1 MANEVG
7 HPAPAAVERKTLGTL
22 KLENPTSPGAPSRE
36 QTVLKAW
43 SARGPVILGLL
54 AVLVL
59 VGGFGTWSVMSNI
72 AGAIVAPGAIEVEQN
87 RQAVQHPDG
96 GVVEEILVRE
106 GDVVEAGQVLIRLDP
121 ERLNSERTIVE
132 SQLFELMAR
141 RGRLEAE
148 RDGDESVTFDDDL
161 IAVAGT
167 NPDVGEMMESNRRLF
182 AQRRDNLAASVEQL
196 VKRKAQISAQIDGL
210 AAQLDSLAR
219 QSELVA
225 EELEGQLGLQEKG
238 LAQLPRVLGLE
249 REKARLEGSAGEI
262 IAAKAQ
268 AEERITEI
276 EIEVIRIQA
285 ERREEAISQLS
296 EQEGRELELAE
307 RRRAILEQLARL
319 DIRAPRSGAV
329 HALQIYGER
338 SVIQPAQPV
347 LYIVPQDQPLVIGVQ
362 VETIH
367 VDQVHVGQ
375 EVILRFSAFDTRQ
388 TPEIFGRVISVS
400 PDALSDERTGRSYYR
415 ARVQLLDGEV
425 DKLPKGSVLIPGMPV
440 EAYLRTGDRSPI
452 AYLMKPLADYFNK
465 AFREN

>member
-1 MANEVG
+1 MATGVTKKAARKGNLPQVG
-7 HPAPAAVERKTLGTL
+7 AGGPDA
-22 KLENPTSPGAPSRE
+22 APSAA
-36 QTVLKAW
+36 QVQKAW
-43 SARGPVILGLL
+43 SARGPVILGIL

-59 VGGFGTWSVMSNI
+59 VGGFGTWSATSNI

-96 GVVEEILVRE
+96 GVVEEILVKE
-106 GDVVEAGQVLIRLDP
+106 GDVVEAGQVLVRLDP

-148 RDGDESVTFDDDL
+148 RDGDTAVTFDDEIL
-161 IAVAGT
+161 AIAET
-167 NPDVGEMMESNRRLF
+167 NPDVAEMLESNRRLF

-196 VKRKAQISAQIDGL
+196 GKRNAQTVAQIDGL
-210 AAQLDSLAR
+210 SAQLDALKT
-219 QSELVA
+219 QSALIA
-225 EELEGQLGLQEKG
+225 EELEGQLTLQEKG
-238 LAQLPRVLGLE
+238 LAQLPRVLSLE

-262 IAAKAQ
+262 IASTAQ
-268 AEERITEI
+268 AEGRITEI
-276 EIEVIRIQA
+276 EIEIIRIQA
-285 ERREEAISQLS
+285 ESREEANAQLS

-307 RRRAILEQLARL
+307 RRRAILEQLDRL
-319 DIRAPRSGAV
+319 DIRAPRGGAV

-347 LYIVPQDQPLVIGVQ
+347 LYIVPQDKPLIIGVQ

-375 EVILRFSAFDTRQ
+375 EVILRFSAFDTRR

-400 PDALSDERTGRSYYR
+400 PDALNDERTGRSFYR
-415 ARVQLLDGEV
+415 ARVELAEGEI
-425 DKLPKGSVLIPGMPV
+425 DKLPAGSVLIPGMPV
-440 EAYLRTGDRSPI
+440 EAFLRTGDRSPI